1 MLGCR
6 IGSTGTWAG
15 APPPPATDAG
25 AGAPPPLAA
34 LAAAANWVGAVGAV
48 CVATLAS
55 EWKPAILLSNTW
67 VEEEAPPVSAAT
79 LAL

>member
-15 APPPPATDAG
+15 APPPPATGAG

-48 CVATLAS
+48 CAATLVDADA
-55 EWKPAILLSNTW
+55 PD
-67 VEEEAPPVSAAT
+67 EEAPPVSAVCAGAAT
-79 LAL
+79 FAL